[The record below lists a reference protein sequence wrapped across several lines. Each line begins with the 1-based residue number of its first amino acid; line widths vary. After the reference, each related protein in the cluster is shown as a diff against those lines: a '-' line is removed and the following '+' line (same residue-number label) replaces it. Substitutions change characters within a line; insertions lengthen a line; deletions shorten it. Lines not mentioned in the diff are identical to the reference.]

1 MNTTTTILFSNSQKI
16 AKLLSSMRWLK
27 LFLLSLVC
35 LDDMI
40 VGYVADV
47 VVYIVVYYRYIK
59 TASLVATL
67 LLESALP
74 FRLIFLAFTR
84 VNI

>member
-1 MNTTTTILFSNSQKI
+1 
-16 AKLLSSMRWLK
+16 MRWLK